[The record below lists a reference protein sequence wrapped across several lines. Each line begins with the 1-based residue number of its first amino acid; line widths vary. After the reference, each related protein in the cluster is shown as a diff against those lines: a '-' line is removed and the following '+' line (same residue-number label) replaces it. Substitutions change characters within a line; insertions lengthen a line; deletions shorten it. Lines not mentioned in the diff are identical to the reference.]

1 MDAGYNAERTQ
12 RYYDALAGREWERF
26 ERDVPGRVNFHI
38 HRHYL
43 RQFIHA
49 GDHVLDA
56 GAGPGRFTVE
66 LARVGAV
73 VTVGDL
79 SPVQLA
85 LNREKMREAGCE
97 HAVVAREIMDI
108 TDLSRLPAAHFDA
121 TVCYG
126 APLSYTFERAD
137 DAVAGL
143 VRATKPGG
151 YLLVSVASLFGTLR
165 RFLPAVL
172 DLAREHG
179 SDAALGAV
187 IASGDLSGE
196 TNNGHAMHL
205 YRWDELRAL
214 LERHGCRIA
223 AASAANFLSPA
234 HEESLSSLVDEPT
247 LWQSFLEAEI
257 EACRQPGALDGGTH
271 IIAVGQRV

>member
-1 MDAGYNAERTQ
+1 MATYDAEYTR
-12 RYYDALAGREWERF
+12 RYYDALAIGEWARF
-26 ERDVPGRVNFHI
+26 ERDAPGRVNFHV

-43 RQFIHA
+43 RQFVKA
-49 GDHVLDA
+49 DDAVLDV
-56 GAGPGRFTVE
+56 GAGPGRFTIE
-66 LARVGAV
+66 LARLGAT

-85 LNREKMREAGCE
+85 LNREKVHEAGYE

-108 TDLSRLPAAHFDA
+108 TDLSPLPTAHFDA

-126 APLSYTFERAD
+126 APLNYTFERAD

-165 RFLPAVL
+165 RFMPAIL
-172 DLAREHG
+172 DLARERG
-179 SDAALGAV
+179 ADTALQQV
-187 IASGDLSGE
+187 IATGNLGGE
-196 TNNGHAMHL
+196 TNNGHALHL
-205 YRWDELRAL
+205 YRWDELRML
-214 LERHGCRIA
+214 LERHDCQVV
-223 AASAANFLSPA
+223 AASAANFLSPN
-234 HEESLSSLVDEPT
+234 HTEPLAPIMDDPA
-247 LWQSFLEAEI
+247 LWARFLEAEI

-271 IIAVGQRV
+271 IIAVAQRL